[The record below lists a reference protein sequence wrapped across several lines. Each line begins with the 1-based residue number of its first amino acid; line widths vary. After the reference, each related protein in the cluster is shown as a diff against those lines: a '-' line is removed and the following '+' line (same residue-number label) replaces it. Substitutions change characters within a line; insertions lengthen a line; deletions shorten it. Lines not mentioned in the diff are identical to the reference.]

1 MSEEVYQGRKI
12 PKELEL
18 RISSIEEFD
27 KLIKE
32 GTKSCNSLFIAADC
46 TGIWCGECI
55 LGYWHNT
62 DATRK
67 FLLSVLK
74 EDISLKEI
82 EEDFLL

>member
-1 MSEEVYQGRKI
+1 MSEEVFQGRKI

-32 GTKSCNSLFIAADC
+32 GTKPCNSLFIVDC
-46 TGIWCGECI
+46 TGIRCNECI

-67 FLLSVLK
+67 FLLSILK